1 MIERRFR
8 HDPAA
13 MSWAPR
19 ARCVGEDP
27 ELFFPMGAGD
37 RFTDQ
42 VDRAKSVCHRC
53 SVRAECLEWALVT
66 CQDAG
71 VWGGLDEEERRRIR
85 RDRRKA
91 ARARELEPAV

>member
-1 MIERRFR
+1 
-8 HDPAA
+8 
-13 MSWAPR
+13 MSWAPH

-27 ELFFPMGAGD
+27 ELFFPMGTGD

-42 VDRAKSVCHRC
+42 VDRAKSVCNRC

-71 VWGGLDEEERRRIR
+71 VWGGHDEEERRRIR
-85 RDRRKA
+85 RQRRTA